1 MRYYDPLLR
10 IIIENLSE
18 KTKDVLDVKNN
29 VAYTVHYD
37 IDFKT
42 KILERFGLSGD
53 TKDKLSYKFN
63 VINKRAPYEINHNES
78 IHILAL

>member
-18 KTKDVLDVKNN
+18 KTWDVLDVKNN

-37 IDFKT
+37 VDFKT

-53 TKDKLSYKFN
+53 TKGKLSYKFN

>member
-63 VINKRAPYEINHNES
+63 VINKRAPYEINHN
-78 IHILAL
+78 

>member
-18 KTKDVLDVKNN
+18 KTRDVLDVKNS

-37 IDFKT
+37 VDFKT

-63 VINKRAPYEINHNES
+63 VINKRAPYEINHN
-78 IHILAL
+78 

>member
-37 IDFKT
+37 VDFKT

-53 TKDKLSYKFN
+53 TKDKLSYKFKN
-63 VINKRAPYEINHNES
+63 WYPG
-78 IHILAL
+78 

>member
-53 TKDKLSYKFN
+53 AKDKLSYKFN

>member
-18 KTKDVLDVKNN
+18 KTWDVLDIKNN

-78 IHILAL
+78 THTLAL

>member
-37 IDFKT
+37 VDFKT

-63 VINKRAPYEINHNES
+63 VINKRAPYEINHT
-78 IHILAL
+78 

>member
-53 TKDKLSYKFN
+53 TKGKLSYKFN

>member
-37 IDFKT
+37 VDFKT

-63 VINKRAPYEINHNES
+63 VINKRAPYEINHN
-78 IHILAL
+78 